1 MGFGWGLVLGVSE
14 MVGMGYVRNGTTGW
28 ATLGDVQ
35 DVDNDFFLL
44 GLRWGLVLGVSERV
58 GMGYGRNGT
67 KGWTTLDDVQDVGY
81 DFILLRFS
89 GEV

>member
-1 MGFGWGLVLGVSE
+1 

-35 DVDNDFFLL
+35 DVGNDFFLL
-44 GLRWGLVLGVSERV
+44 GFTVGLGWGLILGVSERL

-67 KGWTTLDDVQDVGY
+67 KGWTTLEDVQDVGY
-81 DFILLRFS
+81 DFILLRI
-89 GEV
+89 G